1 MAKSGLS
8 GLFKGM
14 NEVTKAVNQATRV
27 ANTVQRAKNTSD
39 RAKGTIAKEKEIKKS
54 KKELEKEKK
63 EAAST
68 WLCTCGTSNISKFC
82 GSCGKP
88 NPCDIPC
95 KNCGWKRTPD
105 KINMKFC
112 GECGTLFEETN

>member
-1 MAKSGLS
+1 MASGLG
-8 GLFKGM
+8 GLFKGI

-27 ANTVQRAKNTSD
+27 ANTVQRAKNMKDKAST
-39 RAKGTIAKEKEIKKS
+39 TIKDSKTKKEKE
-54 KKELEKEKK
+54 KETK
-63 EAAST
+63 EAAIAAAKT
-68 WLCTCGTSNISKFC
+68 WACSCGTSNISKFC

-88 NPCDIPC
+88 NPCDLPC

-112 GECGTLFEETN
+112 GECGTMFEEAT